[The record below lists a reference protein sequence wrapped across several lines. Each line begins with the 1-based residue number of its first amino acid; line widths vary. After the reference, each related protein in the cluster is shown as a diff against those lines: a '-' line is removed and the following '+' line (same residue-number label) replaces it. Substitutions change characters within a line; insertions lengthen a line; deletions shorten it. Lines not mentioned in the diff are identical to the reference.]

1 MHFNECCECTGSVEL
16 VTGITAGSHVLL
28 VANVFPE
35 HLDFL
40 ELVFLPG
47 GTTAKVITRKMLDA
61 DVLVEVSLIN
71 K

>member
-1 MHFNECCECTGSVEL
+1 
-16 VTGITAGSHVLL
+16 VLL

-47 GTTAKVITRKMLDA
+47 ETTANVITRKKLDA